1 MPPGG
6 GIHTIKIRARLAQ
19 DLVGL
24 PKLAVLAFQSLQLCR
39 HIRGNTGAH
48 TTVALGLLHPLMQRL
63 RRAADLG
70 GDRRDRRPARGML
83 AFVIQNHSHRAGADL
98 GRELVDRLAC
108 HGSTFSG
115 VGASDQPGAVHTDAG
130 RSYIEACKRIIEQ
143 VNEAEQEASGEYRTP
158 TGDLTVTSPWG
169 LGHLHLLPLSCE
181 FLNVLP

>member
-24 PKLAVLAFQSLQLCR
+24 PKLAGLAFQSLQLCR

-98 GRELVDRLAC
+98 GRELVGRLAC
-108 HGSTFSG
+108 HGLPPSQELEPPINPERFSRHL
-115 VGASDQPGAVHTDAG
+115 VGHQTTDLQNKP
-130 RSYIEACKRIIEQ
+130 IHI
-143 VNEAEQEASGEYRTP
+143 
-158 TGDLTVTSPWG
+158 D
-169 LGHLHLLPLSCE
+169 
-181 FLNVLP
+181 

>member
-1 MPPGG
+1 MDVAPSCDPQRVGEGYIAMPPGG
-6 GIHTIKIRARLAQ
+6 GIHAIKIRARLAQ

-98 GRELVDRLAC
+98 GRELVGRLAY

-115 VGASDQPGAVHTDAG
+115 VGASDQPGAVQFTSSR
-130 RSYIEACKRIIEQ
+130 RSSALPSMT
-143 VNEAEQEASGEYRTP
+143 EASAFR
-158 TGDLTVTSPWG
+158 LTV
-169 LGHLHLLPLSCE
+169 
-181 FLNVLP
+181 